1 MNILLAM
8 GSAVAQGMLW
18 GIMAIG
24 VFLTYKIMQ
33 ISDLTV
39 DGSFALGAC
48 ASVAFILLGIDPVL
62 SLILATVTGALAGLV
77 TGLLHTKLKIPA
89 ILSGI
94 LTQIALYSINV
105 RILGRGNVSIMKED
119 TVFTLLMEKL
129 PFSRDAIT
137 ALVGLIITIIIVVAL
152 YWFFGTEVGTAI
164 RATGNNQSMAKAQ
177 GINTNWMIIIGLM
190 VSNALVAFSG
200 ALVGQSQ
207 RFADVTMGTGTIV
220 IGLASVVIGGVII
233 NEEKNFSLQLMS
245 TALGSVIYRVI
256 IAIVLQL
263 GLRTDDQKLLTAVI
277 VATALSV
284 PNLRKRVNGKSVK
297 KEVE

>member
-1 MNILLAM
+1 M